1 MVLYKTALAA
11 CLLLILG
18 IYALLAQARRNRDPR
33 PVRTLQLLKLGLCLS
48 AISYLSRIQDAPHG
62 GHGSPLGFVSCLLGT
77 VFLWLGYW
85 EHRRLRLGHLDAPR
99 RAPDEENERIAG
111 TSLTSTRAAGLGPLT
126 GRAHRVVLRAQ
137 WEALRRRDPCVDTHH
152 LLLGLLD
159 DPGSAG
165 VRVLERLDARPE
177 QVHLELLERMLN
189 APASVPAGPSAFAE
203 GARQVFV
210 LAAQEAHRFDKGC
223 VGTEHLLLGLVL
235 MGKGRAASVLY
246 AAGVTA
252 DGVRALIVEE
262 GKAA

>member
-1 MVLYKTALAA
+1 MALYFFALGA
-11 CLLLILG
+11 CLLLILSV
-18 IYALLAQARRNRDPR
+18 YVLLARARRNKDAR
-33 PVRTLQLLKLGLCLS
+33 PVRALQLLKIGLCLS
-48 AISYLSRIQDAPHG
+48 AVSYLSRLADAPHG
-62 GHGSPLGFVSCLLGT
+62 GQVSPLGVASCLLGT
-77 VFLWLGYW
+77 FFLWLGFW
-85 EHRRLRLGHLDAPR
+85 EHRRLRLGQGDVPR
-99 RAPDEENERIAG
+99 RAPDEEERDAG
-111 TSLTSTRAAGLGPLT
+111 ALPAPPEAAGLEPMT
-126 GRAHRVVLRAQ
+126 ARARRVVLRAQ

-210 LAAQEAHRFDKGC
+210 LAAQEAHRFGKGC

-252 DGVRALIVEE
+252 DGVRALIVEDK
-262 GKAA
+262 KAA

>member
-18 IYALLAQARRNRDPR
+18 IYALLARARRNKDAR
-33 PVRTLQLLKLGLCLS
+33 PARTLQLLKIGLCLS
-48 AISYLSRIQDAPHG
+48 AVSYLRRILDAPHG
-62 GHGSPLGFVSCLLGT
+62 GHGSPLGVASCLLGT
-77 VFLWLGYW
+77 FFLWLGFW
-85 EHRRLRLGHLDAPR
+85 EHRKLRLGQRDVPR
-99 RAPDEENERIAG
+99 RAPDEEDERIAG
-111 TSLTSTRAAGLGPLT
+111 TSLAPTQAAGLGPLT
-126 GRAHRVVLRAQ
+126 ARARRVVLRAQ

-177 QVHLELLERMLN
+177 QVHRDLLERLLN
-189 APASVPAGPSAFAE
+189 APASVPAGPSGFAE
-203 GARQVFV
+203 GARRVFV

-252 DGVRALIVEE
+252 DGVRALIVKER
-262 GKAA
+262 KAA